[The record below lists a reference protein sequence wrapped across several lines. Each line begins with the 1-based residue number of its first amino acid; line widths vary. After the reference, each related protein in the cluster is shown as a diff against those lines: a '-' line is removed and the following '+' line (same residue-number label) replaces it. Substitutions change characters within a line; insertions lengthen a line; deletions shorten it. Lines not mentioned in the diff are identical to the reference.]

1 MTEIMD
7 IWILIVCLTT
17 VFTGLGIVD
26 FNGYQRICVH
36 FLKDPEAIQKAKT
49 EEFSFQNLIRKDSET
64 SDSNSDLSS
73 SE

>member
-1 MTEIMD
+1 
-7 IWILIVCLTT
+7 
-17 VFTGLGIVD
+17 VD

-49 EEFSFQNLIRKDSET
+49 EEFSFQNLIRKDSEEEET
-64 SDSNSDLSS
+64 DSNSDLSS